1 MQYIGVDQHKKFSYI
16 VVMDEKGRIVKEG
29 KVVNDREELKAFL
42 RGCREGRAKAVTV
55 VKNFVSG
62 SPPFFQILN

>member
-29 KVVNDREELKAFL
+29 KVVNDREELKKVFKGL
-42 RGCREGRAKAVTV
+42 EGRESQSSNRSRSELECDV
-55 VKNFVSG
+55 
-62 SPPFFQILN
+62 